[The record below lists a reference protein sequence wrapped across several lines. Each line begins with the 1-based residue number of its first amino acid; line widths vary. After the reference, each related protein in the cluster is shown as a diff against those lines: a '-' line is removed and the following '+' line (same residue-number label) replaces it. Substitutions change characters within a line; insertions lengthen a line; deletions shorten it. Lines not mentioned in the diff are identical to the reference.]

1 MNNESF
7 YTTLLSNSSMSVY
20 PDNTTSSFTV
30 HLPQKVTLHG
40 KWFAAIAEI
49 HYNYNFFNITREN
62 SLIHVECMSLIQGEP
77 EKMLIHKIDC
87 ITPGYYTQ
95 ITDVISKINI
105 ELKKSLPVEN
115 DILSYNHNTRR
126 IHINAEKVPK
136 AVKKVHFPTRL
147 SLQLG
152 FKPNTNI
159 LVQKLS
165 PFAANIHAGIP
176 DQMFVYTDIIEPT
189 YIGHE
194 KAYVLKIINTQ
205 PHGIEFGGACY
216 KEFEH
221 LHYMPVERREF
232 ESISIDIRD
241 NNGHF
246 MPFLYGVL
254 SVKLHF
260 KKQDG

>member
-1 MNNESF
+1 MNSKSF
-7 YTTLLSNSSMSVY
+7 YTTLLSNSSMHVY
-20 PDNTTSSFTV
+20 PNNTTSSFTV

-40 KWFAAIAEI
+40 KWVVAIAEI

-62 SLIHVECMSLIQGEP
+62 SLIYIECESLLQGEP
-77 EKMLIHKIDC
+77 QKQIIQKVEY

-95 ITDVISKINI
+95 ITDVISKINV
-105 ELKKSLPVEN
+105 ELKKVFTVKN
-115 DILSYNHNTRR
+115 DILSYDHNNHR
-126 IHINAEKVPK
+126 IHINTESVP
-136 AVKKVHFPTRL
+136 ASIKKVTFSTRL

-152 FKPNTNI
+152 FKPDSNI
-159 LVQKLS
+159 LVHKIS
-165 PFAANIHAGIP
+165 PFAVNIHAGIP
-176 DQMFVYTDIIEPT
+176 DQMFIYTDIIEPT

-205 PHGIEFGGACY
+205 PQGIEFGGACY

-221 LHYMPVERREF
+221 LHYMSVERRDF

-241 NNGHF
+241 NNGKF